1 MQIIGLDHGFISAYT
16 SNHYSKYAKAGDTL
30 IINFNA
36 SGTIASHTSQILG
49 LNANANATVN
59 GAVYNAT
66 VTVPSTPREAYA
78 TFMINVTNTQGTNA
92 TITENDISLSNV
104 FIDTIPPSIELIG
117 SADYTI
123 LSGTPSSSIPNVTVS
138 DGDPNYVGNF
148 TLVIND
154 TVDTTRIGN
163 VYNYTYTAYPDTAG
177 NPGSSTSRIVTVMDI
192 PSFEIIPKLAVS
204 PFGVIQN
211 GTNGFNSIG
220 HPEIINTFKIDNF
233 TYAGVF
239 DYDSN
244 YFTIINITDPSS
256 PSQVYVLDNTVNSL
270 YNITDAAYT
279 VIDGSTYAIST
290 SKEND
295 RVLIINVSNPSDPF
309 FVTSV
314 TYDANYPELFA
325 PYDITTVKI
334 GTSTFAIVVSQNGDG
349 VQIIDITDPDNP
361 IPASAIAD
369 DVDGY
374 TELRGAT
381 SVTTVTLGT
390 STFALVAAFADQG
403 VQIINITDPYNPT
416 LASNIAQ
423 GMGNYTELNNP
434 RSIITVTIDTSTF
447 ALVADSYGDG
457 VQIINITDPYNPI
470 AASAITNGTDNYT
483 RLGYPYDITAVTIN
497 SSTFALVAAILDNG
511 VQIINITD
519 PYNPTPEF
527 AITNDKD
534 GYTALHGASSITTVT
549 IDSSTFALV
558 TAIQSSSIQIIKLE
572 QEYISAYTSNQNP
585 KYAKAG

>member
-1 MQIIGLDHGFISAYT
+1 MVI
-16 SNHYSKYAKAGDTL
+16 
-30 IINFNA
+30 
-36 SGTIASHTSQILG
+36 
-49 LNANANATVN
+49 
-59 GAVYNAT
+59 
-66 VTVPSTPREAYA
+66 VPSTPMESYA
-78 TFMINVTNTQGTNA
+78 TFTINVANAHGTSV
-92 TITENDISLSNV
+92 TITENNISSSNV
-104 FIDTIPPSIELIG
+104 FIDTISPSIELIG

-177 NPGSSTSRIVTVMDI
+177 NPGSSTSRIVTVMN
-192 PSFEIIPKLAVS
+192 PPFEIIPKLAVS

-403 VQIINITDPYNPT
+403 VQIINITGIKHCSRYG
-416 LASNIAQ
+416 Q
-423 GMGNYTELNNP
+423 M
-434 RSIITVTIDTSTF
+434 RSIITVTIDTF
-447 ALVADSYGDG
+447 
-457 VQIINITDPYNPI
+457 
-470 AASAITNGTDNYT
+470 
-483 RLGYPYDITAVTIN
+483 
-497 SSTFALVAAILDNG
+497 
-511 VQIINITD
+511 
-519 PYNPTPEF
+519 
-527 AITNDKD
+527 
-534 GYTALHGASSITTVT
+534 LH
-549 IDSSTFALV
+549 
-558 TAIQSSSIQIIKLE
+558 
-572 QEYISAYTSNQNP
+572 
-585 KYAKAG
+585 